1 MSQEAI
7 SASSKYWD
15 NKQISLTE
23 NTKKN
28 IMKKAFMLDAETMFA
43 QYQLA
48 GEDAVNAA
56 KQNNITEEQ
65 LVQNPNTY
73 TFIGMSAI
81 TDLEANSSK
90 ESRVNAVVNLT
101 KLGYTNLFD
110 SGTHNF
116 ILPPSEEPVEEEKPK
131 EPAKPEPEP
140 EQESRYQY
148 LRRTRPAP
156 QEQQVQ
162 EQPQEPEPSYNEGP
176 SPKASLSG
184 AARFIPNKVRQYL
197 PQGNPNRMTPARV
210 SPATRSIRPE
220 PRPVANPT
228 TRFAPQR
235 TQTVQRSS
243 ISSQPRPLLN
253 AGMAAKLGGRGINPV
268 QQAKPTVQRIAPR
281 AKFGF
286 KR

>member
-1 MSQEAI
+1 
-7 SASSKYWD
+7 
-15 NKQISLTE
+15 
-23 NTKKN
+23 
-28 IMKKAFMLDAETMFA
+28 MKKAFMLDAETMFA

-116 ILPPSEEPVEEEKPK
+116 ILPPSEEPVEEEKP
-131 EPAKPEPEP
+131 EPPAQPPQEP

-148 LRRTRPAP
+148 LRRTRPAQPEP
-156 QEQQVQ
+156 QQM
-162 EQPQEPEPSYNEGP
+162 EQPQEVQQEAYTEPGS
-176 SPKASLSG
+176 SPKATLSG

-220 PRPVANPT
+220 PRPVSNPT

-235 TQTVQRSS
+235 TQTVQRST
-243 ISSQPRPLLN
+243 ISPVSVQRSNVPQPTQSRSLLN
-253 AGMAAKLGGRGINPV
+253 AGMAAKLGGRSINPV